1 MSRPSR
7 KPAGRYT
14 ANPWLASLLGA
25 MGMLAMASLQ
35 AATCS
40 LSVQPLNF
48 GSYDFQSSQDLESV
62 GHVIV
67 TCDVSSSF
75 TLALSPG
82 GGTFTTRNMQNGV
95 HRLAYNL
102 YTDATQ
108 TMVWGD
114 GSGGSTVVGGSGTQ
128 VDQAVYGKV
137 PAGQNPYIGIY
148 SDAITVTVS
157 F

>member
-1 MSRPSR
+1 M
-7 KPAGRYT
+7 AC
-14 ANPWLASLLGA
+14 LLGVVW
-25 MGMLAMASLQ
+25 MLAMAPLH

-40 LSVQPLNF
+40 LSVQPLDF
-48 GSYDFQSSQDLESV
+48 GNYDFQSSLDLESV

-75 TLALSPG
+75 TIALSPG
-82 GGTFTTRNMQNGV
+82 GGTFAARTLQNGV
-95 HRLAYNL
+95 HRLDYNL
-102 YTDATQ
+102 YTDATE

-114 GSGGSTVVGGSGTQ
+114 GSGGSSVVGGSGTQ
-128 VDQAVYGKV
+128 VDQIVYGKA

-148 SDAITVTVS
+148 SDAITVTLS

>member
-1 MSRPSR
+1 VCQR
-7 KPAGRYT
+7 
-14 ANPWLASLLGA
+14 LACLLGVVW
-25 MGMLAMASLQ
+25 MLAMAPLQ

-40 LSVQPLNF
+40 LSVQPLDF

-75 TLALSPG
+75 TIALSPG
-82 GGTFTTRNMQNGV
+82 AGTFTARTMQNGM
-95 HRLAYNL
+95 HRLRYNL
-102 YTDATQ
+102 YTDPTQ

-114 GSGGSTVVGGSGTQ
+114 GSGGSTVVGDSGTQ
-128 VDQAVYGKV
+128 VDRTVYGNA

-148 SDAITVTVS
+148 TDAITVTLT

>member
-1 MSRPSR
+1 MSHPPRRPAADR
-7 KPAGRYT
+7 PARLG
-14 ANPWLASLLGA
+14 LACLLSA
-25 MGMLAMASLQ
+25 LGMLAMAPLQ

-40 LSVQPLNF
+40 LSVQPLSF
-48 GSYDFQSSQDLESV
+48 GNYDFQSTQDLASV

-75 TLALSPG
+75 TIALSPG
-82 GGTFTTRNMQNGV
+82 AGTFTARTMQSGV
-95 HRLAYNL
+95 HRLNYNL
-102 YTDATQ
+102 YTDPTR

-114 GSGGSTVVGGSGTQ
+114 GSGGSTVLNGNGML
-128 VDQAVYGKV
+128 VDQTVYGKV

-148 SDAITVTVS
+148 SDAITVTLT

>member
-1 MSRPSR
+1 MSRLPHR
-7 KPAGRYT
+7 PIAGRPARRGLT
-14 ANPWLASLLGA
+14 CLLGA
-25 MGMLAMASLQ
+25 MGMLVMAPLQ
-35 AATCS
+35 AASCS
-40 LSVQPLNF
+40 LSVQPLAF
-48 GSYDFQSSQDLESV
+48 GNYDFQSANDLEGV

-75 TLALSPG
+75 TIALSPG
-82 GGTFTTRNMQNGV
+82 SGTFAARTMQSGTHQLN
-95 HRLAYNL
+95 YNL

-128 VDQAVYGKV
+128 VDNTVYGKA

-148 SDAITVTVS
+148 SDAITVTLS

>member
-7 KPAGRYT
+7 NLAVRCT
-14 ANPWLASLLGA
+14 TRQWLACLLGA
-25 MGMLAMASLQ
+25 AGLLAMAPLH
-35 AATCS
+35 AATCN

-48 GSYDFQSSQDLESV
+48 GNYDFQSSQDLESV

-67 TCDVSSSF
+67 TCDVSTSF
-75 TLALSPG
+75 TIALSPG
-82 GGTFTTRNMQNGV
+82 GGTYAARSMQNGV

-102 YTDATQ
+102 YTDPTQ

-114 GSGGSTVVGGSGTQ
+114 GSGGSTVVGDSGTQ
-128 VDQAVYGKV
+128 VDRTVYGNA

-148 SDAITVTVS
+148 SDAITVTLT